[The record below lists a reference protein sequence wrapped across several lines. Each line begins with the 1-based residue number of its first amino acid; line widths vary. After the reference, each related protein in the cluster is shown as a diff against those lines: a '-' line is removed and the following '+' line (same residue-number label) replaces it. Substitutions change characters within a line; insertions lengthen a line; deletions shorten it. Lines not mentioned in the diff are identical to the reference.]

1 MTPPLF
7 TSPTKMFC
15 PWWAKWYHTIWSQ
28 LISGKI
34 ISYSIKRYHKI
45 SSHAE
50 PSLKIRQCGR
60 LDLKNEIL
68 YGQKFSEFG
77 FSSPIFWEFFLSSSE
92 NISLDFSPAVSLL
105 ALALSQSSEIKPM
118 DGARAGIE
126 IEKVKSY
133 CWQQCCSTIRVDCEQ
148 IANNHQ
154 SCYHDDHHH
163 YSTG

>member
-28 LISGKI
+28 LISDKI

-77 FSSPIFWEFFLSSSE
+77 FSSPIFWEFFSSPK

-126 IEKVKSY
+126 KVKSH
-133 CWQQCCSTIRVDCEQ
+133 CCSTIMMVDCEQ
-148 IANNHQ
+148 IVNNHQ
-154 SCYHDDHHH
+154 SCYHDEHHH

>member
-34 ISYSIKRYHKI
+34 ISIKRYHKI

-77 FSSPIFWEFFLSSSE
+77 FSSPIFWEFFFSSE
-92 NISLDFSPAVSLL
+92 NISLDFTPAVSLL

-126 IEKVKSY
+126 KVKSH
-133 CWQQCCSTIRVDCEQ
+133 CCFTTIMVDCEQ
-148 IANNHQ
+148 IVNNHQ
-154 SCYHDDHHH
+154 SCGHDDHHH